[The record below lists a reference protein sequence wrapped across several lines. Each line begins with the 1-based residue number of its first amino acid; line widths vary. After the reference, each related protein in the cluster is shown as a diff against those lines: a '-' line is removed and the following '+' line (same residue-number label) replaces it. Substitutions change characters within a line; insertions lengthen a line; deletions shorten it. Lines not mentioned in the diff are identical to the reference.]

1 MNSQQ
6 DGLMNSDGEVFG
18 FLGDFFF
25 FFTQISSCLDKVF
38 DRHSS
43 LGRSSLAGKEAL
55 G

>member
-25 FFTQISSCLDKVF
+25 FFFFLNRFLVVWTKSLTGTRPSG
-38 DRHSS
+38 DR
-43 LGRSSLAGKEAL
+43 A
-55 G
+55 